1 MSEWWEIQIKKIG
14 IVKDF
19 QFWKKM
25 NQLVTIWVGFYIL
38 YIKQYHFV
46 SCKTTSLYPLSMK
59 KIRKYNNYRNVYL
72 NIKSSKPFINI
83 LHINNIQKWHIQ
95 LKILYHFNQS
105 INIAIVTISQSISI
119 KFQHNQ
125 INQYHQ

>member
-105 INIAIVTISQSISI
+105 INIAIVTISQSIWI

>member
-59 KIRKYNNYRNVYL
+59 KIRKYNNYRNLYL